1 MKSVLNLN
9 LYLLV
14 FNHFINYCKI
24 GDNKAGSFCR
34 YGWFQD
40 PHFQNAQFESL
51 KGLFTIKW
59 LNMAISTF
67 YVQSEQKTVTMQQM
81 LNSYYFNDFFRAY
94 DKTGFVFAHLKTSSF
109 GFIS

>member
-1 MKSVLNLN
+1 MVD
-9 LYLLV
+9 
-14 FNHFINYCKI
+14 I
-24 GDNKAGSFCR
+24 
-34 YGWFQD
+34 
-40 PHFQNAQFESL
+40 
-51 KGLFTIKW
+51 
-59 LNMAISTF
+59 NMAISTF